1 LKSFPITILKRADY
15 LFFIFSKIFNFFL
28 DPFNL
33 LVISFVIF
41 LLISARIKKNKF
53 RGIVWFV
60 LFWALLLY
68 KPIPEFLVKNLE
80 DKFSYK
86 EETFLELEGIIVL
99 GGSTDSGK
107 VAKDRKDYNLNESSE
122 RVFKGLQF
130 LKQKTQGTVIFTGFS
145 GNLFHR
151 GLSEA
156 EIVEQI
162 IKALKVDS
170 KNILF
175 EKRSRNTFENA
186 LFCRDIIAELKIKK
200 WGIVTSASHMK
211 RAVAT
216 FQAQNPDLRFE
227 MIPVDFQTA
236 NSIYWGPGSMQ
247 GSINLWR
254 IYIHETVGYW
264 VYKLTRKL

>member
-1 LKSFPITILKRADY
+1 M
-15 LFFIFSKIFNFFL
+15 FFILSKIFNFFL
-28 DPFNL
+28 DPLNLLIISFLLFL
-33 LVISFVIF
+33 LVISG
-41 LLISARIKKNKF
+41 AKKNRLK
-53 RGIVWFV
+53 GIYWFI
-60 LFWALLLY
+60 LFWVLILH

-86 EETFLELEGIIVL
+86 EETFLKLKGIIVL
-99 GGSTDSGK
+99 GGSTGSGK
-107 VAKDRKDYNLNESSE
+107 IAKERNDISLGPGSE

-130 LKQKTQGTVIFTGFS
+130 LQLQPQGTVIFTGFS
-145 GNLFHR
+145 GSLFHE

-156 EIVEQI
+156 EITEKI

-186 LFCRDIIAELKIKK
+186 LFIGEIIDDLAIKK

-211 RAVAT
+211 RAIAT
-216 FQAQNPDLRFE
+216 FEKLQPEIVFDP
-227 MIPVDFQTA
+227 IPVDFQTA
-236 NSIYWGPGSMQ
+236 NSVYWGPGKMQ
-247 GSINLWR
+247 DSIDLWR

>member
-1 LKSFPITILKRADY
+1 M
-15 LFFIFSKIFNFFL
+15 FFIFSKIFKFFL

-33 LVISFVIF
+33 LIISFFLF
-41 LLISARIKKNKF
+41 LLITARAKKNKLKSTY
-53 RGIVWFV
+53 WFV
-60 LFWALLLY
+60 LFWSLLLY

-86 EETFLELEGIIVL
+86 EESFLKLEGIIVL
-99 GGSTDSGK
+99 GGSTGSGK
-107 VAKDRKDYNLNESSE
+107 IAEDRNDISLGSSSE

-130 LKQKTQGTVIFTGFS
+130 LQQQPQGTVIFTGFS
-145 GNLFHR
+145 GSLFHE

-156 EIVEQI
+156 EITEKL

-170 KNILF
+170 KKILF

-186 LFCRDIIAELKIKK
+186 IFTGEIFDDLKIKK

-211 RAVAT
+211 RAIAT
-216 FQAQNPDLRFE
+216 FEKQHPEIVFDP
-227 MIPVDFQTA
+227 IPVDFQTA
-236 NSIYWGPGSMQ
+236 NSIYLKPGNMQ
-247 GSINLWR
+247 GSLNFWR

>member
-1 LKSFPITILKRADY
+1 M
-15 LFFIFSKIFNFFL
+15 FFILSKLLNFFL

-41 LLISARIKKNKF
+41 LLINARTKKNKF
-53 RGIVWFV
+53 KGIVWFV

-68 KPIPEFLVKNLE
+68 KPIPEFLIKNLE
-80 DKFSYK
+80 DKFSYR
-86 EETFLELEGIIVL
+86 EDTFIELEGIIVL
-99 GGSTDSGK
+99 GGGTGSGK
-107 VAKDRKDYNLNESSE
+107 IAKERNDISLGPGAE

-130 LKQKTQGTVIFTGFS
+130 LQQQPQGSVIFTGFS
-145 GNLFHR
+145 GSLFHE

-156 EIVEQI
+156 EIIEKL
-162 IKALKVDS
+162 IKALKIDT
-170 KNILF
+170 KKILF

-186 LFCRDIIAELKIKK
+186 FFTGEIIDGLAIKK

-211 RAVAT
+211 RAIAT
-216 FQAQNPDLRFE
+216 FKNLQPEIVFDP
-227 MIPVDFQTA
+227 IPVDFQTA
-236 NSIYWGPGSMQ
+236 KSVYWGPGNMQ
-247 GSINLWR
+247 DSIDLWR

>member
-1 LKSFPITILKRADY
+1 M
-15 LFFIFSKIFNFFL
+15 FFILSKLLNFFL
-28 DPFNL
+28 DPLNL

-41 LLISARIKKNKF
+41 LIINARIKKNKF
-53 RGIVWFV
+53 RVIVWFV
-60 LFWALLLY
+60 LFWVFLLY

-99 GGSTDSGK
+99 GGSTGSGK
-107 VAKDRKDYNLNESSE
+107 IAKERNDISLGPGAE

-130 LKQKTQGTVIFTGFS
+130 LQQQPQGTVIFTGFS
-145 GNLFHR
+145 ASLFHE

-156 EIVEQI
+156 EITEKL

-170 KNILF
+170 KKMLF
-175 EKRSRNTFENA
+175 EKRSRNTYENA
-186 LFCRDIIAELKIKK
+186 FYTGEFIDDLKIKK
-200 WGIVTSASHMK
+200 WGIVTSANHMK
-211 RAVAT
+211 RAIAT
-216 FQAQNPDLRFE
+216 FEKQHPETVFE
-227 MIPVDFQTA
+227 AIPVDFQTA
-236 NSIYWGPGSMQ
+236 NSIYWSPRNMQ